1 MMLVE
6 FIFQRHNLSLDAGEA
21 QNRIK
26 TKLATL
32 PFVGKVEIK
41 SVTVMSIWLVVLI
54 DFPDAAEFNQAA
66 ENLFDSV
73 GGAVVR
79 EFVADGVRFRGFEIH
94 GKGGES
100 LIFKEKP
107 HA

>member
-1 MMLVE
+1 MLVE
-6 FIFQRHNLSLDAGEA
+6 FIFHRHGLNLDVGEV

-32 PFVGKVEIK
+32 PLAGTINVK
-41 SVTVMSIWLVVLI
+41 SVTAMSTWLVVLI
-54 DFPDAAEFNQAA
+54 DFPDATEFNPVS

-107 HA
+107 QP